1 MRKLVGKRMIV
12 SKQDMVI
19 LAERSSE
26 ILEHGKKGEVN
37 GICIG
42 RRCEGILKPFGGPQL
57 QKFSQACAQPSYIV
71 SHLPNPVSEPAC
83 VCLRLLLNIYV
94 PAG

>member
-1 MRKLVGKRMIV
+1 MRRLVGKRMIV

-19 LAERSSE
+19 LAERSSSM
-26 ILEHGKKGEVN
+26 GKKGEVN

-57 QKFSQACAQPSYIV
+57 QNFSQACAQPSYIV

-83 VCLRLLLNIYV
+83 VCLHLLQNIYV
-94 PAG
+94 PPG